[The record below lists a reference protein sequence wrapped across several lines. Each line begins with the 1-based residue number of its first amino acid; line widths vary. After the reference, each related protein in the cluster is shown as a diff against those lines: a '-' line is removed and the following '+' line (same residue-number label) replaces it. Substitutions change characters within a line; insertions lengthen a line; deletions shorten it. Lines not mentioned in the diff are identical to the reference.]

1 MIALLLA
8 LVAQREELGLALAS
22 GSRQK
27 VSFTSDPAVIDSF
40 HPPRSLIEVQT
51 QGVPLTTFAEV
62 PVFVQETLTLAIQ
75 QGDMKRDATDTSA
88 IVKALIAGV
97 CEKPWFPKVSRG
109 APGWIDADISMT
121 RMVGLPKIVT
131 RKEGALRE
139 ITFRW
144 VCSASWGLS

>member
-8 LVAQREELGLALAS
+8 LVAQREELKAVA
-22 GSRQK
+22 GSPLK
-27 VSFTSDPAVIDSF
+27 GVSFSCDPAVIDSF

-51 QGVPLTTFAEV
+51 QGVPLTTFVEV
-62 PVFVQETLTLAIQ
+62 PVFVQEVLTLHIRK
-75 QGDMKRDATDTSA
+75 DDLKRDATEASD
-88 IVKALIAGV
+88 IMKALIAGV
-97 CEKPWFPKVSRG
+97 TGGPWFPKVSRG

>member
-1 MIALLLA
+1 MIALDLA
-8 LVAQREELGLALAS
+8 LVAQRNELKVA
-22 GSRQK
+22 GSPLLGI
-27 VSFTSDPAVIDSF
+27 SFTCDPAVIDSLRE
-40 HPPRSLIEVQT
+40 PKSLIEVQT

-62 PVFVQETLTLAIQ
+62 PVFVQETVTLHIRKD
-75 QGDMKRDATDTSA
+75 DMKLDATEASA
-88 IVKALIAGV
+88 VIKALIAGV